1 MNFTP
6 EYIKLCKNEKIQ
18 GLKGKGASQCGLDY
32 IYRFEYGDWLITDE
46 EDEPIPI
53 ISMYLNKDGSYDL
66 KCERYKNITWLP
78 TGDQLDDEIEKICK
92 KEHGIY
98 DFKYCPNLD
107 IYKAEISLT
116 KSCNFVEAV
125 KHNPLIAKIQLLIKL
140 LESNEKP

>member
-1 MNFTP
+1 MNRFTQ
-6 EYIKLCKNEKIQ
+6 EYIELCKSEKVQ
-18 GLKGKGASQCGLDY
+18 GLKKKYYQGDWIIPKDKKMMVNIFDGIERLDY
-32 IYRFEYGDWLITDE
+32 L
-46 EDEPIPI
+46 
-53 ISMYLNKDGSYDL
+53 
-66 KCERYKNITWLP
+66 WLP

-140 LESNEKP
+140 LGNNNG